1 MSLRLRD
8 PLSIHF
14 ASPPALYPASIHS
27 VLGYYNNMC
36 WWSSMSNRPRSTRLQ
51 NCPSI
56 QQRQPQRTTRGV
68 ASTTERH
75 TATSKQKVT
84 ASGQFSD
91 RIFPRHLGFGST
103 SSPFGGGTTGSSG
116 GGLFGNTSSSFG
128 SGGGMHLHELFPFC
142 MDFAGFLAI
151 WTSSGALSITIFL
164 PSSLEGEPKLGA
176 LHGFRNSRNTFIST
190 SRLLAAGNLYRST
203 HLCFY
208 VDSRLYM

>member
-1 MSLRLRD
+1 MPLPLLCILLPYTRFWDTITICAGGPRCRIGLDLRAFKTAQVFSKD
-8 PLSIHF
+8 
-14 ASPPALYPASIHS
+14 
-27 VLGYYNNMC
+27 
-36 WWSSMSNRPRSTRLQ
+36 NRKEQRAEWL
-51 NCPSI
+51 
-56 QQRQPQRTTRGV
+56 RQPSDTQQQTT
-68 ASTTERH
+68 
-75 TATSKQKVT
+75 KKVS